1 MADRERCFCG
11 EMSFT
16 RGGYCHQHRDLD
28 KTQPETVST
37 DQQLRR
43 AESARDA
50 ANARVRELEAECD
63 TIKRELAHAN
73 KLLTL
78 VAIGDVKP
86 SEIAEA
92 RRG

>member
-1 MADRERCFCG
+1 
-11 EMSFT
+11 MSFT

-28 KTQPETVST
+28 TTTETVST

-43 AESARDA
+43 AESDRDD
-50 ANARVRELEAECD
+50 ANARVRELEAERD
-63 TIKRELAHAN
+63 TIKQELAHAN

-86 SEIAEA
+86 SDIG
-92 RRG
+92 RLR